1 MANLHPTL
9 QSVTERIID
18 RSRNS
23 RSAYLEQVKRSE
35 QNQPRRTRLSCTN
48 FAHAVAAASPNDKL
62 TLHQERSPN
71 IGIVSAY
78 NDMLSAHQPFDR
90 FPDIIRQ
97 AARSKGASAQFAGGV
112 PAMCD
117 GVTQGRAGMELSLFS
132 RDVIAQA
139 TAIALSHDVFDAVIY
154 LGTCDKIVPGLVMG
168 ALGYGHLPAI
178 FAPAGPMTSG
188 IANAEKAI
196 ARQKFAQGKISRK
209 ELMESECASYHGPG
223 TCTFYGTANSNQM
236 LMEIMGLHL
245 PGTAFINP
253 GDNLRDKITIATT
266 HRAVEICAT
275 SKTPVP
281 IAHVVDEKAV
291 CNGIA
296 GLLATGG
303 STNHTIH
310 LIAMAR
316 CAGIIIDW
324 SDFNDLSAIV
334 PTITKVYPNG
344 QADVNQFHAA
354 GGMSLVIKQLL
365 DAGLLHNDVTTVT
378 GEGLQHYCT
387 EPALQRGAGE
397 PSADEEQD
405 LLVWQPCAAQS
416 ADAEIISTVDQPFA
430 STGGLALLTGNLGRS
445 MIKLSAVAAEHHT
458 VTAPAKLFYSQAEFL
473 DAFDNQQLNEDFGAI
488 VLNQG
493 PTANGMPELHKLT
506 PALGILQDAGYHVAL
521 VTDGR
526 MSGASGKVPAAIHV
540 TPECAHNGPLGKV
553 RNGDMIC
560 LDAANGT
567 LNALVNDSEWNQR
580 DALGTEAPGY
590 VESATDEGRLLFAN
604 MRKHVSSAE
613 TGALTLF

>member
-1 MANLHPTL
+1 MTTLHPTL
-9 QSVTERIID
+9 QSVTDRIID
-18 RSRNS
+18 RSNDS
-23 RSAYLEQVKRSE
+23 RSAYLDQVKRSKH
-35 QNQPRRTRLSCTN
+35 NQPRRTGLSCTN
-48 FAHAVAAASPNDKL
+48 FAHAIAAASSADKL
-62 TLHQERSPN
+62 ILHQERSPN
-71 IGIVSAY
+71 IAIVSAY

-90 FPDIIRQ
+90 FPEIIRE

-178 FAPAGPMTSG
+178 FAPAGPMQSG
-188 IANAEKAI
+188 IANSEKAI
-196 ARQKFAQGKISRK
+196 ARQKFAQGKITRR

-245 PGTAFINP
+245 PGSAFINP
-253 GDNLRDKITIATT
+253 GDDLRDKITMATT
-266 HRAVEICAT
+266 HRAVEICSTADDYT
-275 SKTPVP
+275 P
-281 IAHVVDEKAV
+281 IAHIVDEKAI
-291 CNGIA
+291 CNGIV

-324 SDFNDLSAIV
+324 SDFNDLSAII

-344 QADVNQFHAA
+344 QSDVNQFHAA

-365 DAGLLHNDVTTVT
+365 EAGLLHNDVTTVT
-378 GEGLQHYCT
+378 GEGLERYCT
-387 EPALQRGAGE
+387 EPVLQK
-397 PSADEEQD
+397 EQ
-405 LLVWQPCAAQS
+405 LTWQACAEHS
-416 ADAEIISTVDQPFA
+416 ADADIISTVEKPFA

-445 MIKLSAVAAEHHT
+445 MIKTSAVSPEHH
-458 VTAPAKLFYSQAEFL
+458 VVKAPAKLFSSQAEFL
-473 DAFDNQQLNEDFGAI
+473 DAFDKQLLNEDFVAI

-506 PALGILQDAGYHVAL
+506 PALGVLQDSGFHVAL

-540 TPECAHNGPLGKV
+540 TPECAHKGPLGKI
-553 RNGDMIC
+553 REGDIIC
-560 LDAANGT
+560 LDAGNGT
-567 LNALVNDSEWNQR
+567 LDALVDATEWEQR
-580 DALGTEAPGY
+580 TTQTPG
-590 VESATDEGRLLFAN
+590 ESNTDEGRLLFAN
-604 MRKHVSSAE
+604 MRRSVSSAE
-613 TGALTLF
+613 SGALTLFQPEAT

>member
-1 MANLHPTL
+1 MTTLHPTL
-9 QSVTERIID
+9 QSVTDRIIE
-18 RSRNS
+18 RSNDS
-23 RSAYLEQVKRSE
+23 RSAYLDQVKRSKL
-35 QNQPRRTRLSCTN
+35 NQPRRTGLSCTN
-48 FAHAVAAASPNDKL
+48 FAHAIAAASSADKL
-62 TLHQERSPN
+62 ILHEERSPN
-71 IGIVSAY
+71 IAIVSAY

-90 FPDIIRQ
+90 FPEIIRE

-178 FAPAGPMTSG
+178 FAPAGPMQSG
-188 IANAEKAI
+188 IANSEKAI
-196 ARQKFAQGKISRK
+196 ARQKFAQGKITRR

-245 PGTAFINP
+245 PGSAFINP
-253 GDNLRDKITIATT
+253 GNDLRDKITVATT
-266 HRAVEICAT
+266 HRAVDICSTAKNYT
-275 SKTPVP
+275 P
-281 IAHVVDEKAV
+281 IAHIVDEKAI
-291 CNGIA
+291 CNGLV

-324 SDFNDLSAIV
+324 SDFNDLSAII

-344 QADVNQFHAA
+344 QSDVNQFHAA

-365 DAGLLHNDVTTVT
+365 EAGLLHNDVNTVV
-378 GEGLQHYCT
+378 GEGLERYCT
-387 EPALQRGAGE
+387 EPVLE
-397 PSADEEQD
+397 KEE
-405 LLVWQPCAAQS
+405 LTWQACAEHS
-416 ADAEIISTVDQPFA
+416 ADANIISTVEEPFA

-445 MIKLSAVAAEHHT
+445 MIKTSAVSPEHHL
-458 VTAPAKLFYSQAEFL
+458 VKAPAKLFFSQAEFL
-473 DAFDNQQLNEDFGAI
+473 DAFAGEQLNEDFVAI

-506 PALGILQDAGYHVAL
+506 PALGVLQDNGYHVAL

-540 TPECAHNGPLGKV
+540 TPECAHDGPLGKI
-553 RNGDMIC
+553 REGDIIC

-567 LNALVNDSEWNQR
+567 LDALVDATEWEQRSAQTSSESN
-580 DALGTEAPGY
+580 
-590 VESATDEGRLLFAN
+590 TDEGRLLFAN
-604 MRKHVSSAE
+604 MRKTVSSAE
-613 TGALTLF
+613 SGALTLFQPETA

>member
-1 MANLHPTL
+1 MTTVHPTL

-48 FAHAVAAASPNDKL
+48 FAHAVAAASSDDKL
-62 TLHQERSPN
+62 ILHQERTPN

-90 FPDIIRQ
+90 FPDIIRK

-139 TAIALSHDVFDAVIY
+139 TAIALSHDVFDAAIY

-168 ALGYGHLPAI
+168 ALGYGHIPAI
-178 FAPAGPMTSG
+178 FAPAGPMQSG
-188 IANAEKAI
+188 IPNAEKAI
-196 ARQKFAQGKISRK
+196 ARQKFAQGKITRR

-245 PGTAFINP
+245 PGSAFINP
-253 GDNLRDKITIATT
+253 GNELRDRITESTT

-275 SKTPVP
+275 AEHYTPL
-281 IAHVVDEKAV
+281 AKVVDEKAIV
-291 CNGIA
+291 NGLI

-303 STNHTIH
+303 STNHTMH

-324 SDFNDLSAIV
+324 SDFNDLSAII
-334 PTITKVYPNG
+334 PTIARVYPNG

-354 GGMSLVIKQLL
+354 GGMPLIIRQLL
-365 DAGLLHNDVTTVT
+365 NAGLLHNDVTTIL
-378 GEGLQHYCT
+378 GEGLEHYCT
-387 EPALQRGAGE
+387 EPALDG
-397 PSADEEQD
+397 DE
-405 LLVWQPCAAQS
+405 LTWRACAEQS
-416 ADAEIISTVDQPFA
+416 ADAEIISTVDAPFA
-430 STGGLALLTGNLGRS
+430 STGGLALLTGNLGRAV
-445 MIKLSAVAAEHHT
+445 IKLSAVAPQHHAIE
-458 VTAPAKLFYSQAEFL
+458 APAKLFTSQTQFL
-473 DAFDNQQLNEDFGAI
+473 DAFQNDELNQDFVAV

-506 PALGILQDAGYHVAL
+506 PALGVLQDAGYCVAL

-540 TPECAHNGPLGKV
+540 TPECAHNGPLSKV
-553 RNGDMIC
+553 RDGDIIRM
-560 LDAANGT
+560 DATDGT
-567 LNALVNDSEWNQR
+567 LEAMVDETEWAQR
-580 DALGTEAPGY
+580 KTLPLT
-590 VESATDEGRLLFAN
+590 ESATDEGRLLFGN
-604 MRKHVSSAE
+604 MRRHVSSAE
-613 TGALTLF
+613 TGALTLFQPEPA

>member
-1 MANLHPTL
+1 MTTLHPTL
-9 QSVTERIID
+9 QSVTDRIID
-18 RSRNS
+18 RSRGS

-48 FAHAVAAASPNDKL
+48 FAHAVAAASSADKL
-62 TLHQERSPN
+62 ILHQERSPN
-71 IGIVSAY
+71 VGIVSAY

-90 FPDIIRQ
+90 FPDIIRE

-139 TAIALSHDVFDAVIY
+139 TAIALSHDVFDVAIY

-178 FAPAGPMTSG
+178 FAPAGPMQSG
-188 IANAEKAI
+188 IANSEKAI
-196 ARQKFAQGKISRK
+196 ARQKFAQGQITRA

-245 PGTAFINP
+245 PGSAFINP
-253 GDNLRDKITIATT
+253 GHELRDQITVATT
-266 HRAVEICAT
+266 HRAVDICSTAEQYT
-275 SKTPVP
+275 P
-281 IAHVVDEKAV
+281 IAEVVDEKAI
-291 CNGIA
+291 CNGIV

-316 CAGIIIDW
+316 CAGIVIDW
-324 SDFNDLSAIV
+324 SDFNDLSSVI
-334 PTITKVYPNG
+334 PTITRVYPNG
-344 QADVNQFHAA
+344 KSDVNQFHAA
-354 GGMSLVIKQLL
+354 GGMSLVIRQLL
-365 DAGLLHNDVTTVT
+365 AAGLLHNDVTTVI
-378 GEGLQHYCT
+378 GHGLERYCT
-387 EPALQRGAGE
+387 EPNLDAASGE
-397 PSADEEQD
+397 
-405 LLVWQPCAAQS
+405 LTWQSCAEQS
-416 ADAEIISTVDQPFA
+416 ADAEIISTVDKPFA
-430 STGGLALLTGNLGRS
+430 ATGGLALLTGNLGRS
-445 MIKLSAVAAEHHT
+445 MIKLSAVAAEHHL
-458 VTAPAKLFYSQAEFL
+458 VKAPAKLFSSQAEFL
-473 DAFDNQQLNEDFGAI
+473 DAFDNQQLNQNFVAI

-493 PTANGMPELHKLT
+493 PTSNGMPELHKLT
-506 PALGILQDAGYHVAL
+506 PALGVLQDAGYHVAL

-540 TPECAHNGPLGKV
+540 TPECAHDGPLGKV
-553 RNGDMIC
+553 RDGDMIC
-560 LDAANGT
+560 LDAGNGT
-567 LNALVNDSEWNQR
+567 LEALVDADEWDRRSAHTHVDSR
-580 DALGTEAPGY
+580 
-590 VESATDEGRLLFAN
+590 TDEGRLLFAN
-604 MRKHVSSAE
+604 MRRFVSSAE
-613 TGALTLF
+613 TGALTLFQPEPV